1 MHFADRV
8 GLLRDRLIPRRTIKR
23 ENCSFTNS
31 FKVLNMKRRNRGI
44 LGLFAALV
52 AAVGG
57 SVSPGQSDVLQSIA
71 MVVLAV
77 LSALPDKDGDG
88 TPDIL
93 EKR

>member
-1 MHFADRV
+1 
-8 GLLRDRLIPRRTIKR
+8 
-23 ENCSFTNS
+23 
-31 FKVLNMKRRNRGI
+31 MKRRNRGI

-77 LSALPDKDGDG
+77 LSALPDSDGDG